1 MSLSS
6 IRARV
11 EAATEE
17 EWHAEEIAGEYH
29 IVDGY
34 PFGDSIGE
42 FDREGDAEF
51 AAHAKH
57 DIPLLLKVA
66 EAMREDVKE
75 CATWC
80 DEREGCLACHQYARC
95 RKRIVLAELEAAE

>member
-1 MSLSS
+1 MSLAS

-11 EAATEE
+11 EAATEG
-17 EWHAEEIAGEYH
+17 EWHAEEIVGEYH
-29 IVDGY
+29 IVDWY

-42 FDREGDAEF
+42 FYREGDAEF

-66 EAMREDVKE
+66 EAAKAQLQMRNPETV
-75 CATWC
+75 AAL
-80 DEREGCLACHQYARC
+80 RAA
-95 RKRIVLAELEAAE
+95 LAELESSES